1 VVGSVEFCVDSMQ
14 RRYAE
19 EARVTPY
26 LGRAGR
32 RCAVATGQADNGRGP
47 ARPCAGSGAPWRLFW
62 RYRDGDRPG
71 EVYLECHN
79 PPLGRVVHPEITREV
94 SSSRRSAAPV

>member
-47 ARPCAGSGAPWRLFW
+47 AFRRPLRLFW

-71 EVYLECHN
+71 EVYLECPN

-94 SSSRRSAAPV
+94 SSPRRSAAPV